1 MKPYRDALALPGLR
15 PLLLVAILARVPV
28 AATAV
33 VMTLHV
39 LDLGRGFFAAG
50 LVGAAMT
57 VGSALGAPL
66 LGRLVDRRGLRPMLL
81 LTTAVSA
88 LFWATAPVLP
98 YPVLLSAAFVGGLL
112 TLPVFSVVRQ
122 SIAAL
127 VPPTERRQAYAL
139 DSMSVE
145 LSFMIG
151 PAGAVALATSVSPT
165 LTMYGVGGG
174 IVLAGLTLL
183 VLNPPTRARDE
194 ETTPARA
201 LPRRQWL
208 TPRLIGLLAG
218 GAASTLVIAGID
230 VSVVA
235 MLRDAGQV
243 DWTGVVLALWA
254 SCSLI
259 GGFTYG
265 ALSRS
270 LPSLIL
276 TLILGLV
283 TIPIGLGS
291 GQWWLLALMLLP
303 SGAFTAPTVAATAD
317 AVSRLV
323 PASVRGEAMGLHGSA
338 MVVGVALGA
347 PLAGAV
353 IDATAP
359 AWGFTATGLLG
370 ALIALAVLPTQSSH
384 RHSEATAEPTTNS
397 TVAPRSIPPPLDHR
411 SRRAEEPPPANTPK
425 RAPDQPFNHML

>member
-39 LDLGRGFFAAG
+39 LDLGHRYFAAG
-50 LVGAAMT
+50 LVGSAMT

-88 LFWATAPVLP
+88 LFWGTAPVLP
-98 YPVLLSAAFVGGLL
+98 YPVLLGAAFVGGLL

-127 VPPTERRQAYAL
+127 VPLAQRRQAYAL

-145 LSFMIG
+145 LSFMVG
-151 PAGAVALATSVSPT
+151 PAGAVALATSLSPT
-165 LTMYGVGGG
+165 LTLYAVGGG

-183 VLNPPTRARDE
+183 VLNPPTRASDE
-194 ETTPARA
+194 EPTQAEK

-208 TPRLIGLLAG
+208 TPRLIGLLTG
-218 GAASTLVIAGID
+218 GAAGTLVIAGID

-235 MLRDAGQV
+235 VLRDVGQV

-254 SCSLI
+254 ACSLI
-259 GGFTYG
+259 GGFIYG
-265 ALSRS
+265 ALSRPV
-270 LPSLIL
+270 PSLIL
-276 TLILGLV
+276 TLVLGLI
-283 TIPIGLGS
+283 TIPVGLGS

-303 SGAFTAPTVAATAD
+303 SGALTAPTVAATAD

-338 MVVGVALGA
+338 MVMGVAAGA

-353 IDATAP
+353 IDATGP
-359 AWGFTATGLLG
+359 AWGFAATGLLG

-384 RHSEATAEPTTNS
+384 RHSRAAAEPT
-397 TVAPRSIPPPLDHR
+397 VIPAAAPRSIPPPLDHR
-411 SRRAEEPPPANTPK
+411 SRRAGVPLPTNTPE
-425 RAPDQPFNHML
+425 RAPDQPSNHTL

>member
-1 MKPYRDALALPGLR
+1 MKPYRDTLALPGLR

-33 VMTLHV
+33 AMTLHV
-39 LDLGRGFFAAG
+39 LDLGHGYFAAG
-50 LVGAAMT
+50 LVGAVLT

-66 LGRLVDRRGLRPMLL
+66 LGRLVDKRGLRPMLL
-81 LTTAVSA
+81 LTTAISA
-88 LFWATAPVLP
+88 LFWGTAPVLP
-98 YPVLLSAAFVGGLL
+98 YPVLLGAALVGGLL

-127 VPPTERRQAYAL
+127 VPPTRRRQAYAL

-151 PAGAVALATSVSPT
+151 PAAAVALSTSVSPT
-165 LTMYGVGGG
+165 LTMYAVGGG

-194 ETTPARA
+194 VTTPAQP
-201 LPRRQWL
+201 LPRREWL

-218 GAASTLVIAGID
+218 GAAGTLVIAGTE
-230 VSVVA
+230 VAVVA
-235 MLRDAGQV
+235 VLRDAGQV
-243 DWTGVVLALWA
+243 EWTGVVLAFWA
-254 SCSLI
+254 SYSLV

-265 ALSRS
+265 ALSRPV
-270 LPSLIL
+270 PSLSL
-276 TLILGLV
+276 ALLLGLV
-283 TIPIGLGS
+283 TIPVGLGS
-291 GQWWLLALMLLP
+291 GEWWLLALVLLP
-303 SGAFTAPTVAATAD
+303 SGALTAPTVAATAD

-338 MVVGVALGA
+338 MVVGLALGT

-353 IDATAP
+353 IDASAP
-359 AWGFTATGLLG
+359 AWGFAATGLLG
-370 ALIALAVLPTQSSH
+370 AVIALAVAPAELRH
-384 RHSEATAEPTTNS
+384 RRSDAAAEATLTHTAGS
-397 TVAPRSIPPPLDHR
+397 TPDSASIR
-411 SRRAEEPPPANTPK
+411 GSI
-425 RAPDQPFNHML
+425 

>member
-1 MKPYRDALALPGLR
+1 MSAKPYRDALALPGLR

-57 VGSALGAPL
+57 LGSALGAPL

-98 YPVLLSAAFVGGLL
+98 YPVLLGAAFAAGLL

-145 LSFMIG
+145 LSFIIG

-165 LTMYGVGGG
+165 LTMYAVGAG

-194 ETTPARA
+194 ATTPARA

-218 GAASTLVIAGID
+218 GAAGTLVIAGID

-235 MLRDAGQV
+235 VLRDAGQV

-265 ALSRS
+265 ALSRPV
-270 LPSLIL
+270 PSLIL
-276 TLILGLV
+276 TLVLGLV

-323 PASVRGEAMGLHGSA
+323 PASVRGEVMGLHGSA

-359 AWGFTATGLLG
+359 AWGFAATGLLG

-384 RHSEATAEPTTNS
+384 RHSEAAAEPATIS
-397 TVAPRSIPPPLDHR
+397 TVAPRSIPSPLDHR
-411 SRRAEEPPPANTPK
+411 SR
-425 RAPDQPFNHML
+425 

>member
-1 MKPYRDALALPGLR
+1 MDVKPYRDTLALPGLR

-33 VMTLHV
+33 AMTLHV
-39 LDLGRGFFAAG
+39 LDLGHGYFAAG
-50 LVGAAMT
+50 LVGAVLT

-66 LGRLVDRRGLRPMLL
+66 LGRLVDKRGLRPMLL
-81 LTTAVSA
+81 LTTAISA
-88 LFWATAPVLP
+88 LFWGTAPVLP
-98 YPVLLSAAFVGGLL
+98 YPVLLGAALVGGLL

-127 VPPTERRQAYAL
+127 VPPTRRRQAYAL

-151 PAGAVALATSVSPT
+151 PAAAVALSTSVSPT
-165 LTMYGVGGG
+165 LTMYAVGGG

-194 ETTPARA
+194 VTTPAQP
-201 LPRRQWL
+201 LPRREWL

-218 GAASTLVIAGID
+218 GAAGTLVIAGTE
-230 VSVVA
+230 VAVVA
-235 MLRDAGQV
+235 VLRDAGQV
-243 DWTGVVLALWA
+243 EWTGVVLAFWA
-254 SCSLI
+254 SYSLV

-265 ALSRS
+265 ALSRPV
-270 LPSLIL
+270 PSLSL
-276 TLILGLV
+276 ALLLGLV
-283 TIPIGLGS
+283 TIPVGLGS
-291 GQWWLLALMLLP
+291 GEWWLLALVLLP
-303 SGAFTAPTVAATAD
+303 SGALTAPTVAATAD

-338 MVVGVALGA
+338 MVVGLALGT

-353 IDATAP
+353 IDASAP
-359 AWGFTATGLLG
+359 AWGFAATGLLG
-370 ALIALAVLPTQSSH
+370 AVIALAVAPAELRH
-384 RHSEATAEPTTNS
+384 RRSDAAAEATLTHTAGS
-397 TVAPRSIPPPLDHR
+397 TPDSASIR
-411 SRRAEEPPPANTPK
+411 GSI
-425 RAPDQPFNHML
+425 